1 MATFKR
7 CRCSL
12 WQRTEKRA
20 EDLRWLETI
29 YLRVGGLFVALEWGM
44 AVPAY
49 QSILRPLL
57 AALRDGQSHNIKDI
71 SQELSVHFG
80 LTDEDVKVLLPSGR
94 QTTYANRVGWAK
106 TYLAKAQAVTS
117 LGRGVLQITSRGHEL
132 LTRFP
137 GRIAQ
142 SDLMIY
148 PEFQTFKEAGR
159 GKGPNPPPA
168 SVTDSSQNQVSPEE
182 QLDALYT
189 ELSAALADDLLAQV
203 RALTPQQFEV
213 LVVQLLVAMGYGGSV
228 RDAGQALGRSGD
240 NGIDG
245 VVKQDPLGLDKVY
258 IQAKQWTNN
267 VGSQEVR
274 NFSGSLT
281 YHKASKGVLIT
292 TAGFSSSASDT
303 ARQIGNIILISGD
316 TLAELMIQYGVGV
329 VTRSTYL
336 IRKVDSDFFD
346 EI

>member
-1 MATFKR
+1 
-7 CRCSL
+7 
-12 WQRTEKRA
+12 
-20 EDLRWLETI
+20 
-29 YLRVGGLFVALEWGM
+29 M
-44 AVPAY
+44 AVPNFQAFF
-49 QSILRPLL
+49 RPFLE
-57 AALRDGQSHNIKDI
+57 AISDGQEYSIK
-71 SQELSVHFG
+71 EMR
-80 LTDEDVKVLLPSGR
+80 VLLSKSMSITEEDLQLTVKSGQ
-94 QTTYANRVGWAK
+94 QTQFNNRVSWTK
-106 TYLAKAQAVTS
+106 TYMTKAAAIDNP
-117 LGRGVLQITSRGHEL
+117 GRGLIRINERGRVLLRKAGDLSSRDLDDFAEFSAFKNRSGSDVPEN
-132 LTRFP
+132 TRHHL
-137 GRIAQ
+137 AVA
-142 SDLMIY
+142 
-148 PEFQTFKEAGR
+148 T
-159 GKGPNPPPA
+159 
-168 SVTDSSQNQVSPEE
+168 TSPEE

-245 VVKQDPLGLDKVY
+245 VVKQDPLGLDKLY

-292 TAGFSSSASDT
+292 TAGFSVSANDT
-303 ARQIGNIILISGD
+303 ARQIGNIILIGGE
-316 TLAELMIQYGVGV
+316 TLAELMIQYSVGV

-336 IRKVDSDFFD
+336 IKKVDSDFFE

>member
-1 MATFKR
+1 MA
-7 CRCSL
+7 
-12 WQRTEKRA
+12 
-20 EDLRWLETI
+20 I
-29 YLRVGGLFVALEWGM
+29 
-44 AVPAY
+44 PAY

-57 AALRDGQSHNIKDI
+57 ETLCDGQPRNIKDV
-71 SQELSVHFG
+71 SEELSAYFA
-80 LTDEDVKVLLPSGR
+80 LTAEDLQVLLPSGR

-106 TYLAKAQAVTS
+106 TYLAKAQAVTGV
-117 LGRGVLQITSRGHEL
+117 GRGILQITPRGQEL
-132 LTRFP
+132 LTRLP
-137 GRIAQ
+137 ERITQ
-142 SDLMIY
+142 SDLMVY
-148 PEFQTFKEAGR
+148 PEFQSFKEAGR
-159 GKGPNPPPA
+159 EKA
-168 SVTDSSQNQVSPEE
+168 SNALPVSALESSQNQVSPEE

-189 ELSAALADDLLAQV
+189 ELSAALADDLLTQV

-258 IQAKQWTNN
+258 IQAKQWANN

-274 NFSGSLT
+274 NFAGSLS
-281 YHKASKGVLIT
+281 YHKATKGVLIT

-303 ARQIGNIILISGD
+303 ARQIGNIILIGGD
-316 TLAELMIQYGVGV
+316 TLAELMIQYSVGV

-336 IRKVDSDFFD
+336 IRKVDSDFFED
-346 EI
+346 I